1 MYLGLICLP
10 QRPPLF
16 IITCPFISLAAC
28 EESLAGVPQLA
39 LNGGH
44 LEAETSP
51 DIVDSWDSMKFSCK
65 QNCSHL
71 L

>member
-1 MYLGLICLP
+1 MVYLGLICLP
-10 QRPPLF
+10 QKSPLF

-28 EESLAGVPQLA
+28 QEASEVPQLA
-39 LNGGH
+39 LYGGH
-44 LEAETSP
+44 TEAEMSL
-51 DIVDSWDSMKFSCK
+51 DILDSWDSMKFSCK